1 MMIVI
6 SEFMDE
12 TAVASLRDR
21 FEVIYDPA
29 LVDERP
35 RLMERVQQADALIV
49 RNRTQV
55 DRALLSAA
63 RRLKVV
69 GRLGVGLDNIDVAAC
84 QARKVEV
91 IPASGANA
99 AAVAEYVIGTAL
111 VLLRGQY
118 ASTDAVIDGRW
129 PRTALLNGRE
139 LGGKTLGLIG
149 CGYIG
154 QLTARLA
161 RALGMEVIAHD
172 PALAADDPALAR
184 VGIRLTGLEEL
195 LATSD
200 VVSLHVPLTE
210 KTRGLLGRERLASM
224 KKGAILVNTARGGI
238 VDEKALVELLK
249 AGHLGGAAID
259 VFAQEPLPAGS
270 PFTALRGASNLI
282 LTPHVAG
289 VTQESNERV
298 SAMIAQRVG
307 EFLAGQGG

>member
-1 MMIVI
+1 MLIVI

-12 TAVASLRDR
+12 AAVSSLQAR
-21 FEVIYDPA
+21 FDVVYDPA

-35 RLMERVQQADALIV
+35 RLMEQVAQADALIV

-55 DRALLSAA
+55 DQALVSAA

-84 QARKVEV
+84 RARQVEV

-111 VLLRGQY
+111 MLLRGQY
-118 ASTDAVIDGRW
+118 ASTDAVIDGKW
-129 PRTALLNGRE
+129 PRAALSNGRE
-139 LGGKTLGLIG
+139 LGGKTLGLVG

-161 RALGMEVIAHD
+161 RALSMEVIAYD
-172 PALAADDPALAR
+172 PALTPDDPALLQI
-184 VGIRLTGLEEL
+184 GIRLTGLEDL
-195 LATSD
+195 LAVSD

-210 KTRGLLGRERLASM
+210 KTRRLLDRKRLASM
-224 KKGAILVNTARGGI
+224 KKGAILVNAARGGI
-238 VDEKALVELLK
+238 VDETALVELLQ

-270 PFTALRGASNLI
+270 PFAALRGAPNLI

-289 VTQESNERV
+289 VTQESNQRV
-298 SAMIAQRVG
+298 SAMIAERVG
-307 EFLAGQGG
+307 EFLASWRG

>member
-12 TAVASLRDR
+12 AAVASLQAR
-21 FEVIYDPA
+21 FDVIYDPA
-29 LVDERP
+29 LVDERT
-35 RLMERVQQADALIV
+35 RLMARVQQADALIV

-55 DRALLSAA
+55 DQALLCAA

-118 ASTDAVIDGRW
+118 ASTDAVIDGKW

-161 RALGMEVIAHD
+161 RALGMEVIAYDPALTAGD
-172 PALAADDPALAR
+172 PALAQI
-184 VGIRLTGLEEL
+184 GIRLTGLEDL
-195 LATSD
+195 LAASD

-210 KTRGLLGRERLASM
+210 KTRELLDRKQLASM

-238 VDEKALVELLK
+238 VDEKALVELLQ

-259 VFAQEPLPAGS
+259 VFAQEPLPPDS
-270 PFTALRGASNLI
+270 PFAALRGVPNLI

-289 VTQESNERV
+289 VTQESNQRV
-298 SAMIAQRVG
+298 SAMIAERVG
-307 EFLAGQGG
+307 QFLASQGG